1 MTVPTDATPPV
12 AWERYRAALH
22 TLARLKVDPRLDT
35 KLDLSGVVQQTLLE
49 AYQARDRWQDGDEG
63 RQLAYLRR
71 ALAHN
76 LTDAL
81 RYFATGKRD
90 VELERPL
97 ADAAGLSSSRV
108 QEWLAADQSSP
119 SDVVARGERDLHL
132 ADALN
137 ELPDAQREALILQHW
152 HGWSL
157 AEIGD
162 QLGRSPAAVA
172 GLIKRG
178 LQTLRERL
186 QHWSDP

>member
-1 MTVPTDATPPV
+1 MTAPTDATPPA

-22 TLARLKVDPRLDT
+22 TLARLKVDPRVQA

-49 AYQARDRWQDGDEG
+49 AYLARDRWQGGDDG

-81 RYFATGKRD
+81 RYFATAKRD
-90 VELERPL
+90 RDLECPL

-119 SDVVARGERDLHL
+119 SDVAARGERDLLL

-137 ELPDAQREALILQHW
+137 ELPEAQRDALILQHW

-162 QLGRSPAAVA
+162 RLGRSPAAVA

-178 LQTLRERL
+178 LQTLRGRL